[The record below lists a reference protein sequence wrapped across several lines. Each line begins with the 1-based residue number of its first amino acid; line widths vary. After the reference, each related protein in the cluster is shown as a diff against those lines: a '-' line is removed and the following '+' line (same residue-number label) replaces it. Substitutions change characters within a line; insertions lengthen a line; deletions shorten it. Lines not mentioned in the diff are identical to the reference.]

1 MPEPLILSNE
11 DQAQIN
17 QLLLQLLRSSEAKCA
32 LLIGQDGQCLA
43 KRGFTRKLDT
53 TALAALV
60 AGTFASTRE
69 MAKLVGETDFSV
81 LFHQGNKDNL
91 HNILVND
98 DTILTVIFDNR
109 TTLGMVRLY
118 SREIAKKIREILKL
132 AASRKPAEKIEGIEK
147 VAQQRIDELI
157 K

>member
-1 MPEPLILSNE
+1 MPEPLVLNNE

-98 DTILTVIFDNR
+98 NTILTVIFDNR

-132 AASRKPAEKIEGIEK
+132 AASRKPVEKIEGIEK
-147 VAQQRIDELI
+147 VAEQRIDELI

>member
-1 MPEPLILSNE
+1 MPEPLVLSNE